1 MGRLWA
7 WAFLGVWSLLGCQHE
22 PVDFNAEVRPILNNR
37 CLACHGG
44 VKQAADFS
52 MLFPEEAYQAA
63 ESGKHPIV
71 PGHPEDSELLHRVTH
86 TNPDERMPPE
96 GSPLSDSEI
105 NILRR
110 WINEGATWE
119 THWAFIPPTQQ
130 AVPETNNPGWIKQ
143 PLDAFVLAQ
152 LDAEGLTPN
161 PEAECARLL
170 RRVSLDLIGLP
181 PTPDDTARFCAD
193 PTDAAYEA
201 EIDRLL
207 QSPRYGERWAALWLD
222 LARYADSQGYQKDH
236 HRDIWRYRDWV
247 IEALNQDMPFDQFT
261 IEQLA
266 GDLLPNPTQA
276 QRIATAFH
284 RHTMTNDEG
293 GTDDEEFRVAA
304 VLDRVNTTF
313 EVWQGLTMS
322 CVQCHSHP
330 YDPIR
335 HSEYYQAYAFFNTTT
350 DTDRTDEF
358 PTLTGWSVTQL
369 PRLDSLLSTTAL
381 NMTER
386 ETLRIF
392 LGDQQ
397 QGKNVSL
404 TRQHPMYERLREHD
418 LVPSRTPVM
427 SEQPDSAQ
435 RITRIFE
442 RGNWLVH
449 GDSVA
454 PAVPA
459 SLGTLSQ
466 NPQPNRLGLAQWLVN
481 EENPLTARVMVN
493 RFWAQLFGQ
502 GLVTTAE
509 DFGTQG
515 EPPSHP
521 ELLDWLAVE
530 FRETHAWSVKSLL
543 HTLVTSATYRQSS
556 AADAEA
562 LERDPYNRLL
572 ARGSRVRLTAEQ
584 VRDQALAVSG
594 LLSDKMFGPSVMP
607 PQPEGVWNT
616 IRHVKRWETSPGEN
630 RHRRALYTYW
640 RRSSPYPSMLTFD
653 SPNRVVC
660 VSRRVPTNTPL
671 QALVTLNDPVYVE
684 AAEALGARM
693 LDEGGTTVSDQLRY
707 GYHLA
712 LARAPSAE
720 TLQSLEDLHTRTTAR
735 YTDAD
740 EANAAAM
747 TQVASVLLNLDAFL
761 TKE

>member
-1 MGRLWA
+1 MRHLRA
-7 WAFLGVWSLLGCQHE
+7 WVIIGLCSFWGCQQE
-22 PVDFNAEVRPILNNR
+22 PVDFNVDVRPILNDR
-37 CLACHGG
+37 CMACHGG

-52 MLFPEEAYQAA
+52 MLFPEEAYRPA

-71 PGHPEDSELLHRVTH
+71 PGHAGDSELLHRVTH
-86 TNPDERMPPE
+86 PDPEERMPPE
-96 GSPLSDSEI
+96 GPALSDTEI
-105 NILRR
+105 DVLRR
-110 WINEGATWE
+110 WIDEGATWE
-119 THWAFIPPTQQ
+119 THWSFIPPTQP
-130 AVPETNNPGWIKQ
+130 ALPEVNNAAWIKQ
-143 PLDAFVLAQ
+143 PLDAFILAT
-152 LDAEGLTPN
+152 LDTEGLKPN
-161 PEAECARLL
+161 PEAACARLL

-181 PTPDDTARFCAD
+181 PTPADTDRFCAN
-193 PTDAAYEA
+193 PTDAAYATEV
-201 EIDRLL
+201 DRLL
-207 QSPRYGERWAALWLD
+207 ASPRYGERWAALWLD

-247 IEALNQDMPFDQFT
+247 IDALNADMPFDQFT

-266 GDLLPNPTQA
+266 GDLLPNPSQA

-284 RHTMTNDEG
+284 RNTMTNDEG

-335 HSEYYQAYAFFNTTT
+335 HTEYYQAYAFFNTTI

-358 PTLTGWSVTQL
+358 PTLTGWSSPQMT
-369 PRLDSLLSTTAL
+369 RLDSLLATRTLTAA
-381 NMTER
+381 ER
-386 ETLRIF
+386 DALQTF

-397 QGKNVSL
+397 TGANVPL
-404 TRQHPMYERLREHD
+404 TRNHPMYDALRTHD

-427 SEQPDSAQ
+427 QEQPDSAQ

-459 SLGTLSQ
+459 ALGTLGQ
-466 NPQPNRLGLAQWLVN
+466 NHQPNRLGLAEWLVD
-481 EENPLTARVMVN
+481 ESNPLTARVMVN
-493 RFWAQLFGQ
+493 RFWAQLFGR
-502 GLVTTAE
+502 GLVATEE

-515 EPPSHP
+515 EPPSHLA
-521 ELLDWLAVE
+521 LLDWLAVE
-530 FRETHAWSVKSLL
+530 FRATHAWSIKALL
-543 HTLVTSATYRQSS
+543 RTLVTSATYRQSS
-556 AADAEA
+556 VADTEA

-572 ARGSRVRLTAEQ
+572 ARGPRVRLTAEQ

-616 IRHVKRWETSPGEN
+616 IRHVKRWKTSAGED
-630 RHRRALYTYW
+630 RYRRALYTYW

-660 VSRRVPTNTPL
+660 ISRRVPTNTPL
-671 QALVTLNDPVYVE
+671 QALVTLNDPVYAE
-684 AAEALGARM
+684 AAAALGQRM
-693 LDEGGTTVSDQLRY
+693 LQEGGDTLVEQLQY
-707 GYHLA
+707 GYRLT
-712 LARAPSAE
+712 LTDAPSTI
-720 TLQSLEDLHTRTTAR
+720 TLEHLHDLHTQTAAR
-735 YTDAD
+735 YTDTD
-740 EANAAAM
+740 EANSAAM